1 MLNMKKLKNWWQRK
15 SKGAKI
21 TWLSIIGILLVL
33 RISAPSV
40 IKYYTLKSINNNEH
54 YTATL
59 EDVDLHLYRGAIVFQ
74 ELNIKSNETGQ
85 NLPFFYSES
94 IDASIQWSKLFQG
107 ALVGEIYLQHPS
119 VNFITGFDD
128 GRKDNFSEA
137 DEVDWLRKI
146 ETFFPASINKFA
158 VIDGNIRY
166 VDLSHSPNIDLT
178 ANNIDLFISNLSNS
192 TSINGSKIA
201 NAALRGQVMNQAPIY
216 ARLEFDPFD
225 TTGTYDLDVSLEKL
239 DMTQLNDFSKAYTN
253 VDIERGEF
261 SLFSEVGSKNGNLS
275 GYIKPVADE
284 LKVLNLKKD
293 VKKGP
298 LNVIWEG
305 ITELGTTIFS
315 NIPNDKLAAK
325 IEFEGDV
332 YAVDIKLLKSFG
344 SLLSNAFF
352 NSINRELDNKIELN
366 LAENSKLT
374 LK

>member
-1 MLNMKKLKNWWQRK
+1 MKKLKNWWQRK

-166 VDLSHSPNIDLT
+166 VDLSHSPSIDLT

-201 NAALRGQVMNQAPIY
+201 NAVIRGKVMNQAPIY